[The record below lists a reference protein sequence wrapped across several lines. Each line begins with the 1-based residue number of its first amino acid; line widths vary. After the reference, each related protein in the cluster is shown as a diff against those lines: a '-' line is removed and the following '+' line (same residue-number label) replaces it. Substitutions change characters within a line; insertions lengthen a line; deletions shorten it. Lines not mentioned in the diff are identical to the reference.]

1 MLNLYYHPLYTHGI
15 DPDARFPRDRYALLA
30 QRLDGADDIQLH
42 TPRLAAKEEITPV
55 HDACYVDRFLNG
67 ELSDKEAR
75 KIGLRPW
82 RSEIVARTLRIMGGS
97 LQALADALSHGGLAG
112 NMAGGTHHAFYDYG
126 SGYCIFNDIA
136 VCAHHALQTP
146 SVKRILIL
154 DLDVHQ
160 GDGTA
165 AMLQNWPNC
174 HTVSLH
180 GGKNFPFKKQQ
191 SDVDLELP
199 CHATDAEYLS
209 ALDELLDA
217 INFNDFDLLLYQAGV
232 DPLIT
237 DQLGRLAVTREGL
250 NQRNQLVFD
259 KAHSASVPTVIFMGG
274 GYAEPI
280 TDTVDA
286 FEDLFTLAAQFQKL
300 RN

>member
-1 MLNLYYHPLYTHGI
+1 MLNLYYHPLYTGGI
-15 DPDARFPRDRYALLA
+15 DPEARFPRDRYTLLA
-30 QRLDGADDIQLH
+30 QRLAGVNGIQMH
-42 TPRLAAKEEITPV
+42 SPRLATREEITTV
-55 HDACYVDRFLNG
+55 HDANYVDRFLNG

-82 RSEIVARTLRIMGGS
+82 RPEIVPRTLRIMGGS
-97 LQALADALSHGGLAG
+97 LQALEDVLSHGGLAG

-146 SVKRILIL
+146 KVNRILIL

-165 AMLQNWPNC
+165 AMLQSWASC
-174 HTVSLH
+174 YTVSLH

-191 SDVDLELP
+191 SDLDVELP
-199 CHATDAEYLS
+199 CDATDAEYLS
-209 ALDELLDA
+209 ALGDLLA
-217 INFNDFDLLLYQAGV
+217 ALNFNDYDLLLYQAGV

-237 DQLGRLAVTREGL
+237 DRLGRLAVTREGL
-250 NQRNQLVFD
+250 NQRNLRVFE
-259 KAHSASVPTVIFMGG
+259 KAHLARLPTVIFMGG

-286 FEDLFTLAAQFQKL
+286 FEDLFTLAAQFQAQ
-300 RN
+300 R

>member
-1 MLNLYYHPLYTHGI
+1 MLNLYYHPLYTGGI
-15 DPDARFPRDRYALLA
+15 DPEARFPRDRYTLLA
-30 QRLDGADDIQLH
+30 QRLAGVNGIQMH
-42 TPRLAAKEEITPV
+42 TPRLATREEITTV
-55 HDACYVDRFLNG
+55 HDADYVDRFLNG

-82 RSEIVARTLRIMGGS
+82 RPEIVPRTLRIMGGS
-97 LQALADALSHGGLAG
+97 LQALDDVLSHGGLAG

-146 SVKRILIL
+146 KVKRILIL

-165 AMLQNWPNC
+165 AMLQSWDSC
-174 HTVSLH
+174 YTVSLH
-180 GGKNFPFKKQQ
+180 GGNNFPFKKQQ
-191 SDVDLELP
+191 SDLDVELP
-199 CHATDAEYLS
+199 CDATDTEYLS
-209 ALDELLDA
+209 ALDELLA
-217 INFNDFDLLLYQAGV
+217 TLNFNDYDLLLYQAGV

-237 DQLGRLAVTREGL
+237 DRLGRLAVTREGL
-250 NQRNQLVFD
+250 NQRNLRVFE
-259 KAHSASVPTVIFMGG
+259 KAHLACLPTVIFMGG

-280 TDTVDA
+280 ADTVDA
-286 FEDLFTLAAQFQKL
+286 FQDLFTLAAQFQAQ
-300 RN
+300 R